1 MTMKMNAAIALTV
14 ALAAGAAS
22 GCIGTRFDSQDP
34 ASDLDQPTRDLVSGI
49 GTARAAKN
57 LPPPTWV
64 KDLRP
69 PAARGA
75 LGVARGDVSLKTAA
89 HQSALGAVTELGRH
103 VWSFVAECAEGATYQ
118 PPPMA
123 LSGRA
128 LLLGASV
135 VPLPAGKSVVVLLIA
150 EPGTA
155 ALRADQMG
163 GGGGGTRPP
172 LESYAHP
179 SVASGPCG
187 ASWPAASPI
196 RW

>member
-1 MTMKMNAAIALTV
+1 MMIRFNAAMAIAV
-14 ALAAGAAS
+14 ALGMGAAS
-22 GCIGTRFDSQDP
+22 GCLGGRYDSHDP
-34 ASDLDQPTRDLVSGI
+34 ASELDQATRDLVTGI

-89 HQSALGAVTELGRH
+89 HQSAIGAVTEVGRH
-103 VWSFVAECAEGATYQ
+103 VWSFVTECTDGSTYA

-123 LSGRA
+123 LMGRA

-135 VPLPAGKSVVVLLIA
+135 VPLAGGKSVVVLLIA

-155 ALRADQMG
+155 ALRADQMA
-163 GGGGGTRPP
+163 GGGGGTNRP
-172 LESYAHP
+172 LEAYAHP

-187 ASWPAASPI
+187 ASWPAAPPV